1 MTHLQHFSVFITT
14 TLLDIAIEQ
23 TKMYSFQTVHKSINT
38 NPAEIMSLIGRSI
51 KMGILKLLSYK

>member
-1 MTHLQHFSVFITT
+1 MTHLQHFSVFITM

-23 TKMYSFQTVHKSINT
+23 TKMYSFHTIHKSINT